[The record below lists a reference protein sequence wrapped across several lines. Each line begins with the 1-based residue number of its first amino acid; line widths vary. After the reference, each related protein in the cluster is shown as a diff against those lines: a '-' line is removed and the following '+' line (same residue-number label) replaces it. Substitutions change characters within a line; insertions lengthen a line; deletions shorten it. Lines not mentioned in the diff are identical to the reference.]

1 MERIRVASLFGAVGG
16 FIMGDHLK
24 PCLELR
30 IDPECVLLTGEE
42 KPMAATSDYLALDLG
57 AESGRGL
64 LGRFDGEQLVL
75 EEIHRFPNGPVKM
88 LDTLYWDLPRLFED
102 LKTALGKAAAPR
114 TGLDGIGVD
123 TWGVDFGLVGRGD
136 TLLGNPV
143 HYRDARTEGMLQAA
157 FEKVSRE
164 RIYEITGL
172 QFMPFN
178 TIYQLLALKQA
189 NSPILDVAET
199 LLMMPDLLGWLLTGR
214 RAGERTDASTTQ
226 LLDPRSGTWSAELCR
241 ALDLPHGILPSLIE
255 PGSELGPLRKSV
267 MDEVGMARPVTVIA
281 PATHDTAS
289 AVAAVPALHS
299 LSLSA
304 PPDWCYLS
312 SGTWSLLGVEVS
324 QPVINAETMR
334 YNFTNEGGVAGTTRL
349 LKNIMGLWLVQESR
363 RTWARAGR
371 EMTYEELTA
380 RAQASPPF
388 SSLVDPDDSS
398 FLAPGDM
405 PARLAAF
412 CTRTGQ
418 APPGDE
424 GAFVRCCLESLALK
438 YRWTIE
444 RLEAILGT
452 AIKTIHV
459 VGGGS
464 KNKLLCQFTADA
476 CGRPVHAGPVEATAI
491 GNILMQA
498 IGRQRLSSIADL
510 RAVVAR
516 SFPVTVYE
524 PRDTTAWT
532 DAAGRFGEFL
542 RL

>member
-1 MERIRVASLFGAVGG
+1 
-16 FIMGDHLK
+16 
-24 PCLELR
+24 
-30 IDPECVLLTGEE
+30 
-42 KPMAATSDYLALDLG
+42 MATTTDYLALDLG

-64 LGRFDGEQLVL
+64 LGRFDGSQLAL
-75 EEIHRFPNGPVKM
+75 EEIHRFPNGPVKL
-88 LDTLYWDLPRLFED
+88 LDTLYWDLPRLFD
-102 LKTALGKAAAPR
+102 DIKTALRKAAASGA
-114 TGLDGIGVD
+114 TLDAIGVD

-143 HYRDARTEGMLQAA
+143 HYRDARTDGMLEAA
-157 FEKVSRE
+157 FARVPRA

-172 QFMPFN
+172 QFLPFN
-178 TIYQLLALKQA
+178 TIFQLLAMRRA
-189 NSPILDVAET
+189 NSPLLDVAET
-199 LLMMPDLLGWLLTGR
+199 LLMMPDLFGWLLTGR

-226 LLDPRSGTWSAELCR
+226 LLDPRTGTWSDELIK
-241 ALDLPHGILPSLIE
+241 ALDLPRAILPELIE
-255 PGSELGPLRKSV
+255 PGSELGPLRASV
-267 MDEVGMARPVTVIA
+267 AEEVGLARPVTVIA
-281 PATHDTAS
+281 PGTHDTAS
-289 AVAAVPALHS
+289 AVAAVPASAPSS
-299 LSLSA
+299 LSAPSA

-324 QPVINAETMR
+324 QPVITAETMR

-363 RTWARAGR
+363 RTWARLGR

-380 RAQASPPF
+380 RAQVAPPF
-388 SSLVDPDDSS
+388 SALVDPDDPS
-398 FLAPGDM
+398 FLSPGDM

-412 CTRTGQ
+412 CSRTGQ
-418 APPGDE
+418 VPPGDE
-424 GAFVRCCLESLALK
+424 GGFVRCCLESLALK

-452 AIKTIHV
+452 TIRTIHV
-459 VGGGS
+459 VGGGT
-464 KNKLLCQFTADA
+464 KNALLCQFTADA

-498 IGRQRLSSIADL
+498 IGRNKLGSIADL

-524 PRDTTAWT
+524 PRDTAAWN
-532 DAAGRFGEFL
+532 DAAGRFQDL
-542 RL
+542 VRI